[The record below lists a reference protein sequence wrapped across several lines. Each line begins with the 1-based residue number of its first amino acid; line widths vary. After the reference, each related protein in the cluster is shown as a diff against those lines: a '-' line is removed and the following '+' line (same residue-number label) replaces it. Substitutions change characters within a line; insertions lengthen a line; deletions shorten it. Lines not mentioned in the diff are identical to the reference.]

1 MLSHCI
7 WQALPLCK
15 RFLRWYSTTRPSMAL
30 NLAKTLVIL
39 HLHLKLIIAA
49 IHEIEDHPSSTV
61 TYYYDYPRDPGR

>member
-1 MLSHCI
+1 
-7 WQALPLCK
+7 
-15 RFLRWYSTTRPSMAL
+15 MAL